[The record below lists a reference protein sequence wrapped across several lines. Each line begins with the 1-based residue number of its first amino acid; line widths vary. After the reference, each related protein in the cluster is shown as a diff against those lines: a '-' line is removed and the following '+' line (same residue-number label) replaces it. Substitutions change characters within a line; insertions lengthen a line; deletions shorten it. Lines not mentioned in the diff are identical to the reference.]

1 MKIESYHI
9 QGMSCA
15 ACSSAV
21 ERATRK
27 MNGVESSDVNLT
39 TSKMLIG
46 YDPSIVT
53 SDSIIEQVIK
63 LGFKIS
69 KAEEPKAL
77 INEIHPQATS
87 RGGAEN
93 EMKTTK
99 EAEKQRVI
107 VSLILMTILL
117 YISMGQ
123 MLVKNLPIPD
133 IISIA
138 SHPMNNAVTQLLLSL
153 PILYLG
159 RKFLSNGFRML
170 YYRNPNMDSLVAIG
184 SICSFLYSL
193 TLTYLI
199 TDNAHHAH
207 HLYYESAAVIIT
219 LIILGKYLENNNL
232 EKTKGAIK
240 KLMELSPNTAFLVNC
255 VDCSNYKEV
264 ETKTLNKGNI
274 VLVKAGN
281 KIPLDGIVLKG
292 NSSVDEAMLTGE
304 SIAVEKEIGD
314 EVIGGSINQNGVL
327 YIEITRVGSET
338 TLAKIIRFV
347 EDAQGKKAPIS
358 KIADKV
364 ASIFVPTVIII
375 ALSAAIIWM
384 IAGYDIY
391 FAIQIFTSV
400 LVIACPC
407 ALGLATPTAIMV
419 GTGLAASNGILIRSG
434 EALEITHK
442 SQVVVLDKTGT
453 ITEGKP
459 KIIEIISHTMEE
471 VPLME
476 IACLVEAASEHPLAQ
491 AIVIYGKEQNIQM
504 RHRIKSYDILLGKGI
519 KAILDDGREV
529 IIGNQRILKEF
540 NIDIKDYQKEILLFA
555 ERGQTPIA
563 VAIDGVITGLI
574 AVADSVKESSKV
586 AIAQLQKMGIE
597 VVMLTGDHKA
607 TAAHIAQQVG
617 IEQIVAEVLP
627 EDKAQVI
634 KGYQDQD
641 KVVLMVGDG
650 INDAPALVQADVG
663 CAIGSGSDIAIE
675 TADIVLM
682 KSDLRDVY
690 KALLL
695 SRLTIRHIKQNLF
708 CAFCYNIIGI
718 PIAAGALYLINGVLL
733 TPMIAGF
740 SMSISSLFVV
750 LNALRIKSKKL
761 SV

>member
-1 MKIESYHI
+1 MRTESYHI

-39 TSKMLIG
+39 TSKMLIT
-46 YDPSIVT
+46 YDPSILS
-53 SDSIIEQVIK
+53 SDSIIGVVIK
-63 LGFKIS
+63 LGFQIS
-69 KAEEPKAL
+69 KVENQKAP
-77 INEIHPQATS
+77 IDEIHPQTS
-87 RGGAEN
+87 TGETTK
-93 EMKTTK
+93 EIKTKK
-99 EAEKQRVI
+99 EAEKQRVLI
-107 VSLILMTILL
+107 SLILMTILL

-123 MLVKNLPIPD
+123 MLVKNLPLPD

-138 SHPMNNAVTQLLLSL
+138 THPMNNAVTQLLLTL

-170 YYRNPNMDSLVAIG
+170 YHRNPNMDSLVAIG
-184 SICSFLYSL
+184 SISSFIYSL

-199 TDNAHHAH
+199 TDNAQHAH

-219 LIILGKYLENNNL
+219 LIILGKYLEHNNL
-232 EKTKGAIK
+232 EKTKGAIQ
-240 KLMELSPNTAFLVNC
+240 KLMELAPNTAFLVNG
-255 VDCSNYKEV
+255 VNCSNCKEV

-281 KIPLDGIVLKG
+281 KIPLDGVVVKG

-327 YIEITRVGSET
+327 YVEITRVGSET

-358 KIADKV
+358 KIADKI

-375 ALSAAIIWM
+375 ALSSAIIWM

-419 GTGLAASNGILIRSG
+419 GTGLGASKGILIRSG
-434 EALEITHK
+434 EALEITHM

-459 KIIEIISHTMEE
+459 KIIEIISHAMDK
-471 VPLME
+471 VQLME

-491 AIVIYGKEQNIQM
+491 AIVNYGKEQNIQTS
-504 RHRIKSYDILLGKGI
+504 HRIESYDVLLGKGV
-519 KAILDDGREV
+519 KATLDDGREV
-529 IIGNQRILKEF
+529 IIGNQKIFKEF
-540 NIDIKDYQKEILLFA
+540 NIDMTDYQKEIQLFA
-555 ERGQTPIA
+555 EKGQTPIA
-563 VAIDGVITGLI
+563 IAIDGVITGLI
-574 AVADSVKESSKV
+574 AIADSVKESSKV

-597 VVMLTGDHKA
+597 VVMLTGDHQA
-607 TAAHIAQQVG
+607 TAAHIGQQVG

-627 EDKAQVI
+627 EDKAKVI
-634 KGYQDQD
+634 KGYQEQG

-650 INDAPALVQADVG
+650 INDAPALVQADIG

-675 TADIVLM
+675 AADIVLM
-682 KSDLRDVY
+682 KNDLRDVY
-690 KALLL
+690 KAIQL

-718 PIAAGALYLINGVLL
+718 PIAAGALYLTNGILL

-750 LNALRIKSKKL
+750 LNALRIKSKAF
-761 SV
+761 